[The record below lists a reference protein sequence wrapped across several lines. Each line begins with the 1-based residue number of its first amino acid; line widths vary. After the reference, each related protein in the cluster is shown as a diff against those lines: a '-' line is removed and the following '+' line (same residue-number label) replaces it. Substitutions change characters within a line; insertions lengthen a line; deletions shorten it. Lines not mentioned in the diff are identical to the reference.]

1 MLGKL
6 VDSIEVRA
14 LPNGSHQEA
23 VDGDNIADEAPGY
36 AKDAG
41 RLQPQAERRVGCSAR
56 QRPQRLTEQAKEN
69 AREEMAASVP
79 LSVMAA
85 RVARRRPIM
94 RVAKARLGLRRSL
107 YTGLFRLRLQVL
119 WRQIRSI
126 VRFRVRQGC
135 AR

>member
-1 MLGKL
+1 MSGSGAASKRVKAKPRL
-6 VDSIEVRA
+6 
-14 LPNGSHQEA
+14 LPRLTWGHYNHAIQS
-23 VDGDNIADEAPGY
+23 PRSR
-36 AKDAG
+36 KAG
-41 RLQPQAERRVGCSAR
+41 RFCFRPLAAAR
-56 QRPQRLTEQAKEN
+56 QRPQGLTEQAKEN

-94 RVAKARLGLRRSL
+94 RVAKAGLGLRRGL
-107 YTGLFRLRLQVL
+107 YTGLLRLRLQVL
-119 WRQIRSI
+119 WRQIGSI

>member
-1 MLGKL
+1 MVEL
-6 VDSIEVRA
+6 R
-14 LPNGSHQEA
+14 
-23 VDGDNIADEAPGY
+23 GDAMP
-36 AKDAG
+36 K
-41 RLQPQAERRVGCSAR
+41 AERRDGCSAR

-79 LSVMAA
+79 LSVMSA

-94 RVAKARLGLRRSL
+94 RVAKAGLGLRRGL
-107 YTGLFRLRLQVL
+107 YTGLLRLRLQVL